1 VKDEGSTT
9 ISVGRLTFSVY
20 TCQPRRPALSPADE
34 TPDRRDSPSGFHPIE
49 RLNEVEM
56 SLSVEL
62 GRTRMTMGELV
73 ALRVGEIVELKRDE
87 SVPVDILVND
97 SLLARGE
104 IVVQDN
110 KLAVRVTDIAGKD
123 R

>member
-1 VKDEGSTT
+1 
-9 ISVGRLTFSVY
+9 
-20 TCQPRRPALSPADE
+20 LSPADE